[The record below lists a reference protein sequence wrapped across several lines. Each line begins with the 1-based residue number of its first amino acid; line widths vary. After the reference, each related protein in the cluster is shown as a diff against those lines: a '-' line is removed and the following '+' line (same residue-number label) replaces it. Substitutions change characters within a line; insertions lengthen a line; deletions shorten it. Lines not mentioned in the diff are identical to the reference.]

1 MPKVQGTEHNS
12 GGRGRRRRTTTSLA
26 EINVVPLVDVMLVL
40 LVIFMV
46 TAPMMQRGVDVKLPT
61 SRRASASTPAPV
73 IITVP
78 LSFRT
83 DQKVRLGQG
92 SVEES
97 VRLDVLAER
106 VRQAMLT
113 QEHKQVALRL
123 DGALSVQEEM
133 NVMDR
138 LHEGG
143 VENIGLP
150 TDLPAR

>member
-1 MPKVQGTEHNS
+1 MPKVQAVEHT

-73 IITVP
+73 VITVP
-78 LSFRT
+78 VSFRR
-83 DQKVRLGQG
+83 DQKVLLDKEVISLG
-92 SVEES
+92 
-97 VRLDVLAER
+97 VLAER

-113 QEHKQVALRL
+113 QEKKQVGLRMDRTL
-123 DGALSVQEEM
+123 TIQDQM
-133 NVMDR
+133 DVMDR
-138 LHEGG
+138 LREAG
-143 VENIGLP
+143 VENIGIP
-150 TDLPAR
+150 TDVAAP